1 MGKGRLPLGHTGD
14 TLSALGFGIL
24 PSIGPRSSF
33 LAVWARNSPYG
44 RFNWKPVLGEGQARE
59 RRIRHLLS
67 WAGVPALAAV
77 TLHRGPSFIGH
88 GTLRKGRQTK
98 RAVGRIGDWFV
109 SVGGERLTRPMHAPP
124 PALIDACMS
133 LKIAQLQELRTAP
146 AAHGDGGWWEGP
158 VACPP
163 LDGHDAQV
171 MVGWGV
177 GSLGTR
183 GHSAVTVAR
192 PVAAPLETGMR
203 L

>member
-1 MGKGRLPLGHTGD
+1 
-14 TLSALGFGIL
+14 
-24 PSIGPRSSF
+24 
-33 LAVWARNSPYG
+33 
-44 RFNWKPVLGEGQARE
+44 
-59 RRIRHLLS
+59 
-67 WAGVPALAAV
+67 
-77 TLHRGPSFIGH
+77 
-88 GTLRKGRQTK
+88 
-98 RAVGRIGDWFV
+98 
-109 SVGGERLTRPMHAPP
+109 MHASP
-124 PALIDACMS
+124 PALIDTCMS
-133 LKIAQLQELRTAP
+133 FRIAQLQEVRTAP